1 MDARAAQRGTVMKSL
16 NDTHPCCR
24 RRLKRWRGDRFDLRL
39 PWTGKRGCKGSSSIS
54 LSSRSEVD
62 GVAAWL
68 DLKEADSDEGRVT
81 VSLVGEL
88 GKDL

>member
-1 MDARAAQRGTVMKSL
+1 MDARAAQRGTVIKSL

-24 RRLKRWRGDRFDLRL
+24 RRLKRWRADLFDLRGRL
-39 PWTGKRGCKGSSSIS
+39 GCEGPSSIS
-54 LSSRSEVD
+54 LSSMSEVD

-68 DLKEADSDEGRVT
+68 DLEEADSDEGRVA